1 MKYWIIQKNIEKYY
15 QILDQKMSILKE
27 QGILN
32 QDYKVELSVTFI
44 PPNNEYNNFAIMPA
58 IDHINA
64 LKDIMKNYP
73 QFKSLPKIYGG
84 GRVIRWFNS
93 TNVCKNSSLVCG
105 WSNR

>member
-1 MKYWIIQKNIEKYY
+1 MPIYYDCLYYTIANLKNNK
-15 QILDQKMSILKE
+15 
-27 QGILN
+27 ILN
-32 QDYKVELSVTFI
+32 QDYKAHIYGSFI

-84 GRVIRWFNS
+84 GHTVA
-93 TNVCKNSSLVCG
+93 
-105 WSNR
+105 